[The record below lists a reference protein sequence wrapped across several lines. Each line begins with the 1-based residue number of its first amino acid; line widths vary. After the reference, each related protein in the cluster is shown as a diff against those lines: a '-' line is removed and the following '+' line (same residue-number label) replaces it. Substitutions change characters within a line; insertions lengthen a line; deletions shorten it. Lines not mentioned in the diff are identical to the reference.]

1 MYYGVHLI
9 HVYQSEKGLLNF
21 VSERIKLVN
30 RINLLGT
37 SLKKAK
43 AAFQGAKLFFWI
55 NNPSM

>member
-37 SLKKAK
+37 SVKK
-43 AAFQGAKLFFWI
+43 
-55 NNPSM
+55 S